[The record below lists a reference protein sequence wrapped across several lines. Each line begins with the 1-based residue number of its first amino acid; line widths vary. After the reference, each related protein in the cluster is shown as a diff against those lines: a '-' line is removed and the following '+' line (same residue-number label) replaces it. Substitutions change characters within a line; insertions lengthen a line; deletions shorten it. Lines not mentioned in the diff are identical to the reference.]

1 MRFRLRVGRVIII
14 TISSESTRLYS
25 LAPPPPPPPPPGLL
39 YIRKKDQ
46 KVITIATRGRVP
58 SN

>member
-25 LAPPPPPPPPPGLL
+25 LAPPPPPARLL